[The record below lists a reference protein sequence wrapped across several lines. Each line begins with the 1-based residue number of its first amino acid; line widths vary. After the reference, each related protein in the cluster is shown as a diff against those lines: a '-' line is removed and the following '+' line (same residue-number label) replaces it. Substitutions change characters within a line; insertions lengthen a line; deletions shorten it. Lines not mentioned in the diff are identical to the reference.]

1 MAQKSLLANVFTW
14 KFGVVDIPATQI
26 FLLRKNVVG
35 LVNLK
40 PIGPGHV
47 LVCPRRNVNRLRDLT
62 EIETVD
68 LWLSVTEVHK
78 VIEDLYKVIPFI
90 EKGYL
95 NVIN

>member
-14 KFGVVDIPATQI
+14 KFGNFDVPATEI

-40 PIGPGHV
+40 PITAGHV
-47 LVCPRRNVNRLRDLT
+47 LVCPRRPAARLQDLT

-78 VIEDLYKVIPFI
+78 VIEEIYKVTIHNESFFLIFI
-90 EKGYL
+90 
-95 NVIN
+95 